1 MGTCSASAA
10 SWRWSFP
17 DGRAG
22 GYPSALAQPAP
33 RRARHRPECAAA
45 RRARAAPARAL
56 RTCGGGGGN
65 RTRVLQY
72 ITRASPGA
80 ACPAFLSPG
89 GPAGQPPTGSVAV
102 RCPAYPRDRAKRW
115 ILLADARHRAG
126 GVPGLTASNS
136 RQAARARPV
145 RFALALIGLRSQ
157 DLRGYVRNP
166 RPASPGSTTKV
177 EACHPL
183 WTCQCQRCRAYTDS
197 ARAHIRAWR
206 CPRGHW
212 RWPNR
217 THGGRPAGSGPVI
230 TPGPPPR

>member
-1 MGTCSASAA
+1 MGHLQQCSRSPL
-10 SWRWSFP
+10 ST
-17 DGRAG
+17 
-22 GYPSALAQPAP
+22 L
-33 RRARHRPECAAA
+33 
-45 RRARAAPARAL
+45 
-56 RTCGGGGGN
+56 GGGGN

-126 GVPGLTASNS
+126 GIPGLTASNS

-145 RFALALIGLRSQ
+145 RFTLALIGLRSQ

-166 RPASPGSTTKV
+166 RPASPGSTTEV

-183 WTCQCQRCRAYTDS
+183 WTCQCQRLGAYTDS
-197 ARAHIRAWR
+197 ARGPYPDVEMLPWVLAVAESH
-206 CPRGHW
+206 PRG
-212 RWPNR
+212 P
-217 THGGRPAGSGPVI
+217 TGRVGAGHNARASPEMRPGSHHDDWAA
-230 TPGPPPR
+230 TPKRHSVT